1 MIIMNNNWVKPKDYQ
16 GCKNCKYQ
24 PEPLQTCDWLK
35 MQKSVVIICPK
46 WELRGEAGMTNEKIL
61 VELDDL
67 VELDLVELLEKR
79 KPSCVNCRHADYKNN
94 STVYCLKHNCGML
107 SNTCCRNWEDE
118 NET

>member
-1 MIIMNNNWVKPKDYQ
+1 MSKFIEVNAI
-16 GCKNCKYQ
+16 KYKERV
-24 PEPLQTCDWLK
+24 P
-35 MQKSVVIICPK
+35 I
-46 WELRGEAGMTNEKIL
+46 N
-61 VELDDL
+61 L

-118 NET
+118 DEKG